1 MRGDVDNQ
9 PQIAVRAAILPR
21 RPLAFQADT
30 LTIDYPGGIFTFSV
44 FGVSLSIMPN
54 TLYTGR
60 L

>member
-30 LTIDYPGGIFTFSV
+30 LTITAIQKPIPE
-44 FGVSLSIMPN
+44 SLTP
-54 TLYTGR
+54 
-60 L
+60 

>member
-9 PQIAVRAAILPR
+9 PQIAVRAAILPGV
-21 RPLAFQADT
+21 PAFQADT
-30 LTIDYPGGIFTFSV
+30 LTIDYPAGIFTFSV

>member
-1 MRGDVDNQ
+1 MWITSHRSPFG
-9 PQIAVRAAILPR
+9 PPFSPASP
-21 RPLAFQADT
+21 AFQADT
-30 LTIDYPGGIFTFSV
+30 LTIDYPAGIFTFSV

>member
-30 LTIDYPGGIFTFSV
+30 LTIDYPGGDLHIQRFRRFAFDHAKHV
-44 FGVSLSIMPN
+44 VH
-54 TLYTGR
+54 R
-60 L
+60 